1 MGPSQPYAGRVGQGP
16 GPSPKPITGM
26 RESSFPAPAAG
37 CLTARVP
44 SPASPASPGETP
56 IRWPLV
62 LVLAS
67 LGAVAPVA
75 TDLYLPGLPA
85 MGESLGAGPSG
96 VQLTLTA
103 FLVGLAFGQLFM
115 GPVSD
120 HFGRRRPLVA
130 SATVCV
136 VAGVVCALAP
146 SLPVLLAGRLLQG
159 FSGAGGMVIGRAL
172 VADLVTGRAAAK
184 ALTLMIT
191 VGGVAPVLAP
201 LVGSLLAQPVG
212 WRGMLWT
219 VAGLCSLMLLGVLLV
234 VPETHPV
241 EARAE
246 HRGAPPLA
254 GIRRVLTI
262 RAYRGQIAVSAL
274 SFAVLMAYIS
284 SSPFVY
290 QNVVGL
296 SEVEYGVAFGI
307 NAVGLISAGWVASRL
322 VDRWSPRQ
330 VLSAAIGTQLAA
342 VLTYLVLAVA
352 DAPTWTLP
360 VPIFVAV
367 ASNGG
372 IMGNSAALAMSLV
385 RPVAGAGSAVLGFTT
400 FATGA
405 LVSPLV
411 GLGGKGSA
419 VVPALV
425 MAAACSLSFALS
437 RSSGRPD
444 AQPRSSSSAIATS

>member
-146 SLPVLLAGRLLQG
+146 TLPVLLAGRLVQG
-159 FSGAGGMVIGRAL
+159 LAGAGGMVIGRAL
-172 VADLVTGRAAAK
+172 IADLVTGRAAAK
-184 ALTLMIT
+184 AFTLMIT

-201 LVGSLLAQPVG
+201 LVGGLLAHTVG
-212 WRGMLWT
+212 WRGLLWT
-219 VAGLCSLMLLGVLLV
+219 VAGLCAAMLVGVV
-234 VPETHPV
+234 VVLRETHRP
-241 EARAE
+241 EARTAGRASYGDGVRAVART
-246 HRGAPPLA
+246 RGYWPP
-254 GIRRVLTI
+254 V
-262 RAYRGQIAVSAL
+262 AVMAL
-274 SFAVLMAYIS
+274 SFAMMMAYIS
-284 SSPFVY
+284 ASPFVY
-290 QNVVGL
+290 QEVVGL
-296 SEVEYGVAFGI
+296 SVVAYGVAFGV
-307 NAVGLISAGWVASRL
+307 NAVGLISAGWFSARL
-322 VDRWSPRQ
+322 VERLGPLPIVRACMSVQ
-330 VLSAAIGTQLAA
+330 VAATLAFVVLAA
-342 VLTYLVLAVA
+342 V
-352 DAPTWTLP
+352 D
-360 VPIFVAV
+360 
-367 ASNGG
+367 
-372 IMGNSAALAMSLV
+372 
-385 RPVAGAGSAVLGFTT
+385 
-400 FATGA
+400 
-405 LVSPLV
+405 
-411 GLGGKGSA
+411 
-419 VVPALV
+419 
-425 MAAACSLSFALS
+425 
-437 RSSGRPD
+437 
-444 AQPRSSSSAIATS
+444 

>member
-1 MGPSQPYAGRVGQGP
+1 MCDG
-16 GPSPKPITGM
+16 
-26 RESSFPAPAAG
+26 SFRARPAIR
-37 CLTARVP
+37 LTARVS
-44 SPASPASPGETP
+44 SPASPLPAGRP

-85 MGESLGAGPSG
+85 MGESLDAGPSA

-115 GPVSD
+115 GPLSD
-120 HFGRRRPLVA
+120 HYGRRRPLVV

-136 VAGVVCALAP
+136 AAGLVCATAP
-146 SLPVLLAGRLLQG
+146 TLPVLLAGRLLQG
-159 FSGAGGMVIGRAL
+159 FAGAGGMVIGRAL
-172 VADLVTGRAAAK
+172 IADLVTGRAAAK
-184 ALTLMIT
+184 AFTLMIT

-201 LVGSLLAQPVG
+201 LVGSLLADPVG

-219 VAGLCSLMLLGVLLV
+219 VAGLCVVMLLGVLLV

-241 EARAE
+241 EARAA
-246 HRGAPPLA
+246 HREASPLG
-254 GIRRVLTI
+254 GIREVLGI
-262 RAYRGQIAVSAL
+262 RAYRRQIGVSAL
-274 SFAVLMAYIS
+274 SFAVLMGYIS

-296 SEVEYGVAFGI
+296 SEVEYGVAFGL
-307 NAVGLISAGWVASRL
+307 NAAGLIGAGWVTSRL
-322 VDRWSPRQ
+322 VDRWSPGR
-330 VLSAAIGTQLAA
+330 VLRLAISVQLVA
-342 VLTYLVLAVA
+342 VVAYVLLAVSG
-352 DAPTWTLP
+352 APTWLLP

-372 IMGNSAALAMSLV
+372 IMGNSSALAMSLV
-385 RPVAGAGSAVLGFTT
+385 RRVAGAGSAVLGFST
-400 FATGA
+400 FAVGA

-411 GLGGKGSA
+411 GLGGKDSA

-425 MAAACSLSFALS
+425 MAGACTLSFTLS
-437 RSSGRPD
+437 RLAGAAE
-444 AQPRSSSSAIATS
+444 AQSRSSSSAIATS

>member
-146 SLPVLLAGRLLQG
+146 TLPVLLAGRLVQG
-159 FSGAGGMVIGRAL
+159 LAGAGGMVIGRAL
-172 VADLVTGRAAAK
+172 IADLVTGVAAAK
-184 ALTLMIT
+184 AFTLMIT
-191 VGGVAPVLAP
+191 VGGIAPVLAP
-201 LVGSLLAQPVG
+201 LVGGLLAGPVG

-219 VAGLCSLMLLGVLLV
+219 VTLLCAAMLVGVLVVLDESHPPETRVASGTSWTAGLRTAIGTHAFRAPVVVFACSFGVM
-234 VPETHPV
+234 
-241 EARAE
+241 
-246 HRGAPPLA
+246 
-254 GIRRVLTI
+254 
-262 RAYRGQIAVSAL
+262 
-274 SFAVLMAYIS
+274 MAYIS
-284 SSPFVY
+284 ASPFVY
-290 QNVVGL
+290 QDVVGL
-296 SEVEYGVAFGI
+296 SEIGYGVAFGI
-307 NAVGLISAGWVASRL
+307 NAVGLIGAGWVASRY
-322 VDRWSPRQ
+322 VER
-330 VLSAAIGTQLAA
+330 I
-342 VLTYLVLAVA
+342 
-352 DAPTWTLP
+352 AP
-360 VPIFVAV
+360 A
-367 ASNGG
+367 
-372 IMGNSAALAMSLV
+372 
-385 RPVAGAGSAVLGFTT
+385 
-400 FATGA
+400 
-405 LVSPLV
+405 
-411 GLGGKGSA
+411 
-419 VVPALV
+419 
-425 MAAACSLSFALS
+425 
-437 RSSGRPD
+437 
-444 AQPRSSSSAIATS
+444 